1 MHVASI
7 RDVKFLPVIFDVNFL
22 DGLILSHV
30 LHSFS
35 HLMKLLPLL
44 MIACF
49 SSVVLMGIKVPL
61 NFSGV
66 CKML

>member
-7 RDVKFLPVIFDVNFL
+7 RDVKFLPVIFYINFS

-35 HLMKLLPLL
+35 HLMKFLPLL
-44 MIACF
+44 TIACF
-49 SSVVLMGIKVPL
+49 FFSSSDGHKTFF
-61 NFSGV
+61 NFFGH
-66 CKML
+66 L